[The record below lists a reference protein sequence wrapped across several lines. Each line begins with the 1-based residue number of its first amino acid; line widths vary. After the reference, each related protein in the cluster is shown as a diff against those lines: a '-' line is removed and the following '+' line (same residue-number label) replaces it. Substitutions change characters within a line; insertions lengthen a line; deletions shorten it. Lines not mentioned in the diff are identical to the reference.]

1 MATRA
6 HAVFDVIYVKKLN
19 IINLDSHIVRLMKS
33 SESLAIKPPVSE
45 IEAKEIVQ
53 GVMSSLI
60 SKMLAEGNT
69 KEELIKQEFGI
80 RLTISSG
87 FGDFG
92 VSSLVKY

>member
-33 SESLAIKPPVSE
+33 SESLSIKPPVSE
-45 IEAKEIVQ
+45 NEAKDIVQ
-53 GVMSSLI
+53 GVMGSLI
-60 SKMLAEGNT
+60 SKLLTDGNT
-69 KEELIKQEFGI
+69 KEDLMKQVFGI
-80 RLTISSG
+80 RLSISSG

-92 VSSLVKY
+92 ISSIVIN

>member
-33 SESLAIKPPVSE
+33 SESLSIKPPVSE
-45 IEAKEIVQ
+45 NEAKDIVQ
-53 GVMSSLI
+53 GVMGSLI
-60 SKMLAEGNT
+60 SKMLTDGNT
-69 KEELIKQEFGI
+69 KEDLMKQVFGI
-80 RLTISSG
+80 RLSISSG

-92 VSSLVKY
+92 ISSIVIN

>member
-33 SESLAIKPPVSE
+33 SESLSIKPPVSE
-45 IEAKEIVQ
+45 NETKDIVQ
-53 GVMSSLI
+53 GVMGSLI
-60 SKMLAEGNT
+60 SKMLNDGNT
-69 KEELIKQEFGI
+69 KEDLMKQVFGI
-80 RLTISSG
+80 RLSISSG

-92 VSSLVKY
+92 ISSIVIN